1 MSSCQSSWKRQYN
14 CNSHGAFIICVCVCL
29 SKPSSKLVF
38 ADRYFLLTNCIL
50 DTHCLVGYCRRFNCL
65 WLEAGRALNACGWR
79 CLAAWSLLHFFGL
92 DLDLMLLLAVAAF
105 QVFPPHKRKINW
117 PKPKF
122 KLSLFSHVSQSE
134 TRFESIASH
143 ASNAL
148 QSASTRISLYS
159 RTMESRLARTRNA
172 HPSDQWMLESQSHW
186 ESWLSW
192 KCLKVPKLARQTNRF
207 PKIYCPL
214 SQVSKGHEMEHCSWS
229 CCCSASF
236 NAAKERAWR
245 TYENMLQS
253 LCLLHIFMKLAHE
266 GACI

>member
-29 SKPSSKLVF
+29 SIIPLNHQNQAASW
-38 ADRYFLLTNCIL
+38 FLLTDIFCWQTAYSIPIAWL
-50 DTHCLVGYCRRFNCL
+50 DIVGVLTVCDWRLGGRL
-65 WLEAGRALNACGWR
+65 MHVAGD
-79 CLAAWSLLHFFGL
+79 AWSLLHFFGL

-148 QSASTRISLYS
+148 QSASTRNIAVQQDNGVPAGQNKKCASKRSMDARKSISLRIMVELKMFEGSKAS
-159 RTMESRLARTRNA
+159 RQKTNQSFSKDLLPTFTSLEGSRNGALLLVVLLLC
-172 HPSDQWMLESQSHW
+172 Q
-186 ESWLSW
+186 
-192 KCLKVPKLARQTNRF
+192 
-207 PKIYCPL
+207 
-214 SQVSKGHEMEHCSWS
+214 
-229 CCCSASF
+229 
-236 NAAKERAWR
+236 
-245 TYENMLQS
+245 LQR
-253 LCLLHIFMKLAHE
+253 C
-266 GACI
+266 

>member
-1 MSSCQSSWKRQYN
+1 MRLSVYHTSKSSK
-14 CNSHGAFIICVCVCL
+14 L
-29 SKPSSKLVF
+29 SSKLVF
-38 ADRYFLLTNCIL
+38 ADRYFCWQTAYSIPIAWLDIVGVLTVCDWRL
-50 DTHCLVGYCRRFNCL
+50 GGRLMHV
-65 WLEAGRALNACGWR
+65 AGD
-79 CLAAWSLLHFFGL
+79 AWSLLHFFGL